1 MVRSPHLH
9 RLWTALGVA
18 LAALLSA
25 LGVLGCQRDLP
36 LRLIEVHEVT
46 PSELESGDRLEVHG
60 AGFPQGRPAHLTFRG
75 TLYRPGHAPERAR
88 IGATGTVAGQTR
100 IELEV
105 TEELLASFAGTGA
118 RAEHTTFRGEVEVVF
133 ASQSTSAPPIA
144 ATLQGVVLDVFP
156 AGLRADDAARADKE
170 GAGVLAFLGLE
181 VVAAGPGLVVEAVAP
196 GSRGEEAGL
205 VKGDLLTGFD
215 GVRLTRVSDV
225 RASGAREVA
234 LTFRRGGGKEETRE
248 LSLLGLSRA
257 LPRDFSWI
265 VWLMGLAVALV
276 VAFVAPLEGRL
287 GRAELAIARRLRR
300 LRDRDTLATSSSLAA
315 LARAASRGLLGERPS
330 RELAWLPPA
339 VLAVSS
345 AALFA
350 LPGAGT
356 LVGED
361 VDVLLLFVAFVAS
374 SLTVAVSQERG
385 LLPRLRALGGASL
398 LLLPLVLALVAAVSA
413 SGSLRGVDAVRGQ
426 GAMPWEWNAFRSP
439 FSLALVVTCVV
450 AQALLGAR
458 ARGEAHGPSA
468 DTAYRVGLL
477 FSSGVLVVLFFGGY
491 RLPGGVDKLSLL
503 ARIAG
508 GCLLLAKTWALAA
521 LSLLVRFTRPLGAQR
536 DGSGWRGLGGAARL
550 VLVAVVAFAT
560 SLAWTN
566 ARWAAR
572 FEFEGALGGA
582 LVLATAVFL
591 ARVVVRV
598 KYVTDAPTPHV
609 DPFL

>member
-1 MVRSPHLH
+1 M
-9 RLWTALGVA
+9 
-18 LAALLSA
+18 
-25 LGVLGCQRDLP
+25 C
-36 LRLIEVHEVT
+36 
-46 PSELESGDRLEVHG
+46 
-60 AGFPQGRPAHLTFRG
+60 
-75 TLYRPGHAPERAR
+75 
-88 IGATGTVAGQTR
+88 

-133 ASQSTSAPPIA
+133 ASQSASAPPIA

-170 GAGVLAFLGLE
+170 GAAVLAFLGLE
-181 VVAAGPGLVVEAVAP
+181 VIGAGPGLVVEAVAP
-196 GSRGEEAGL
+196 GSRGEVAGL

-300 LRDRDTLATSSSLAA
+300 LRDRDALATSSSLVG

-385 LLPRLRALGGASL
+385 FLPRLRALGGATL

-439 FSLALVVTCVV
+439 FSLALVATCVL

-458 ARGEAHGPSA
+458 ARGEQHGPSA

-503 ARIAG
+503 ARVAG
-508 GCLLLAKTWALAA
+508 GCLLLAKTWALAG

-536 DGSGWRGLGGAARL
+536 DGAGGRGLGGAARL
-550 VLVAVVAFAT
+550 VVVAVVAFAT
-560 SLAWTN
+560 SLAWTS